1 MLDFNTIKK
10 NLRKDYSGFKRLKLA
25 LLGDTATQ
33 LFGMALRGY
42 AYEEQIDLEIF
53 EADYNQI
60 DRLIFDTGSEL
71 YRFDPDFIV
80 IFQSTEKLKRK
91 FYEVPRAEASRFAGH
106 QLEHLREAYTL
117 LNEHLRSKI
126 IYLNHHELDDREFGN
141 YATKTAESFLYQLR
155 RINFDLMTFS
165 QQNASFFICDLSYLI
180 SQTGTGSAI
189 DEKFYISADLLF
201 APDFFVVLAKNVLDI
216 VKAATGRL
224 TKCVIL
230 DLDNTVWGGVIGD
243 DGLEKI
249 EIGDYKSGKAFMQV
263 QQLAKQLKERG
274 IILAVCSKNTESI
287 AKEPFERHPEM
298 ILRLEDFAVFV
309 ANWENKVDNIRYI
322 RDVLEIGFDSMVFL
336 DDNPFEREMVR
347 QHIPGII
354 VPELPADPASYLS
367 YLRGQ
372 NLFETATFSEEDR
385 SRTVLYQVEADRKK
399 YQLSFADENEYLKG
413 LEMECDVEPF
423 NPFTLPRVAQ
433 LIQRSNQFNLRTIRH
448 SEDDLKK
455 MLQSDK
461 FFTLTF
467 TLRDKFGD
475 HGLISAI
482 ILEDKGDTTL
492 FIDTWIMSC
501 RVLKRNVEQFVLR
514 EMAGIALENGFG
526 TIAGEYIPTPKN
538 GLVKDLLKN
547 LGFGQDGSGWRMEAA
562 QVEKGDN
569 YIKKT
574 IYDNGRHH

>member
-71 YRFDPDFIV
+71 YRFEPDFIV

-91 FYEVPRAEASRFAGH
+91 FYQVPRAEASRFAGH

-249 EIGDYKSGKAFMQV
+249 EIGD
-263 QQLAKQLKERG
+263 
-274 IILAVCSKNTESI
+274 
-287 AKEPFERHPEM
+287 
-298 ILRLEDFAVFV
+298 
-309 ANWENKVDNIRYI
+309 
-322 RDVLEIGFDSMVFL
+322 
-336 DDNPFEREMVR
+336 
-347 QHIPGII
+347 
-354 VPELPADPASYLS
+354 
-367 YLRGQ
+367 
-372 NLFETATFSEEDR
+372 
-385 SRTVLYQVEADRKK
+385 
-399 YQLSFADENEYLKG
+399 
-413 LEMECDVEPF
+413 
-423 NPFTLPRVAQ
+423 
-433 LIQRSNQFNLRTIRH
+433 
-448 SEDDLKK
+448 
-455 MLQSDK
+455 
-461 FFTLTF
+461 
-467 TLRDKFGD
+467 
-475 HGLISAI
+475 
-482 ILEDKGDTTL
+482 
-492 FIDTWIMSC
+492 
-501 RVLKRNVEQFVLR
+501 
-514 EMAGIALENGFG
+514 
-526 TIAGEYIPTPKN
+526 
-538 GLVKDLLKN
+538 
-547 LGFGQDGSGWRMEAA
+547 
-562 QVEKGDN
+562 
-569 YIKKT
+569 
-574 IYDNGRHH
+574 